1 MLGLVAV
8 AQGASAADF
17 RLVNRTNQAI
27 LTFQVEA
34 QHQQDRY
41 SGNWLSQPLLPGES
55 RAITFHSD
63 AHPCFIR
70 HKMRFEGGGVRIGSV
85 DICQAT
91 RLVVGEN
98 GRVIFYT
105 D

>member
-1 MLGLVAV
+1 MVGSSWNRPEVSGLAPMRSPAETNSVLGLVAV

-41 SGNWLSQPLLPGES
+41 SGNWLSQPLLPG
-55 RAITFHSD
+55 
-63 AHPCFIR
+63 
-70 HKMRFEGGGVRIGSV
+70 GGGPSRY
-85 DICQAT
+85 QAA
-91 RLVVGEN
+91 
-98 GRVIFYT
+98 
-105 D
+105 